1 MSRKVEHD
9 LDPSQPALIVTY
21 GNTTR
26 KHRPLD
32 GEVLVIGQSRVCD
45 MGLASPEVAPVH
57 CLVIRGASGWRL
69 RDCGSRGGTR
79 VNGKAV
85 QEAELRDGDAIQI
98 GPFSFQAHLPDRPPP
113 AAIPLGTVKDSAL
126 PRLQRSRRNLARIAL
141 RIRRRLQAER
151 VVARQNLSPQPENLR
166 EKQRDFAARAT
177 RLEEAEREL
186 AAARARHEQDVAA
199 FQKQTADREKQM
211 ADEEKLLETSG
222 SALALANELEAQ
234 RLNEWRAQLEQYAA
248 QLEQS
253 RQQLIAE
260 ETRLA
265 EVRDKV
271 AREQRDLQERQVA
284 QRQMMSQAEA
294 GLRDQREALTR
305 LMGELKRLHQ
315 EVRARDEATVQ
326 LLRRQ
331 NEELRASLAHGEA
344 PAARK
349 VPVPKATTASGR
361 HEPAKSDSA
370 TARLA
375 PAARP

>member
-1 MSRKVEHD
+1 MSRKLEDV
-9 LDPSQPALIVTY
+9 LDPSQPTLIVTY

-32 GEVLVIGQSRVCD
+32 GEVLVIGQNRACD

-57 CLVIRGASGWRL
+57 CLVIRGSNGWRI
-69 RDCGSRGGTR
+69 RDCGSRCGTR

-85 QEAELRDGDAIQI
+85 QEAELHDGDAIQI
-98 GPFSFQAHLPDRPPP
+98 GPFSFQTHLPHRPAP
-113 AAIPLGTVKDSAL
+113 AAIPVATATNSAL
-126 PRLQRSRRNLARIAL
+126 PRLQRSRRNLAVIAL

-151 VVARQNLSPQPENLR
+151 AVARQNHAPPADNLR
-166 EKQRDFAARAT
+166 DKQREFAARAA

-186 AAARARHEQDVAA
+186 AAARSRHEQEVAA
-199 FQKQTADREKQM
+199 FQRRAADREKQM

-234 RLNEWRAQLEQYAA
+234 RLNEWRTQLEQYAA

-271 AREQRDLQERQVA
+271 AHEQRDLQERQVA

-331 NEELRASLAHGEA
+331 NEELRASL
-344 PAARK
+344 
-349 VPVPKATTASGR
+349 GR
-361 HEPAKSDSA
+361 HGQAISRQEACAAGSPA
-370 TARLA
+370 
-375 PAARP
+375 